1 MFNQIDVSVVVTSEV
16 GVLGLVKML
25 VRHVFG
31 RRLVTAL
38 STFSDV
44 SVFVLGHHYLCSQDV
59 MIKIGFLPVFVRQLR
74 F

>member
-1 MFNQIDVSVVVTSEV
+1 MFNQIDVSVVVSSEV
-16 GVLGLVKML
+16 GILGLVEML

-44 SVFVLGHHYLCSQDV
+44 SVFVLGHHNLCSQNV
-59 MIKIGFLPVFVRQLR
+59 MIKIGFLIVHIY
-74 F
+74 